1 MPTSQHAI
9 SRDRLVPLISQ
20 ATSNRLSTELK
31 VEATKAYAIRRAIK
45 IHACQATLKSLE
57 KWYSRRT
64 SECVWSLRFTLIT
77 DCCSVSAQHKET
89 FSTHSISQCTKSCM
103 VEGHFESDKI
113 YFSST
118 REKIFIRDEIDM
130 KVVSLNKRFRFQSVT
145 FSIY

>member
-57 KWYSRRT
+57 KWFLFILVVRAS
-64 SECVWSLRFTLIT
+64 VWTLRFTLIT

-89 FSTHSISQCTKSCM
+89 FSTHK
-103 VEGHFESDKI
+103 HFAMYQI
-113 YFSST
+113 
-118 REKIFIRDEIDM
+118 
-130 KVVSLNKRFRFQSVT
+130 VHG
-145 FSIY
+145 